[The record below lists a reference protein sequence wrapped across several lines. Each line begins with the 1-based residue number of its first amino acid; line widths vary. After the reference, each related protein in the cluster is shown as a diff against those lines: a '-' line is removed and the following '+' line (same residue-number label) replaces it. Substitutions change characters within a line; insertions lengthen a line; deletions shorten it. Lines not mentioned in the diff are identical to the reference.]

1 MTIRNE
7 HHVPVRGSR
16 LPARITMTMPDS
28 LGVQRRGVT
37 PCTGFGSADT
47 AGEWNGV
54 REREGGVETCFK

>member
-1 MTIRNE
+1 
-7 HHVPVRGSR
+7 
-16 LPARITMTMPDS
+16 MTMPDS
-28 LGVQRRGVT
+28 LGVQRRGIT